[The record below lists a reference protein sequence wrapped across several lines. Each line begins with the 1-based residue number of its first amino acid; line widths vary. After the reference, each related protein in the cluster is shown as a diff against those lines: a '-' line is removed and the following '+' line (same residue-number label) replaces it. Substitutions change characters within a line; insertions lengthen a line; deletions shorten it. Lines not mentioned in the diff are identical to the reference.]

1 MHAHGRRDRQHV
13 AYHDVQALGPR
24 SVLARVQQLAEGARR
39 SSAARGIVPRRY
51 GTTVVARRK
60 EAEEED
66 FVIVVVAEVKGSK
79 RGAVAERYVAG
90 QVGGVLLQRG
100 GKRGHPGVK
109 LVGESVH
116 HGREGRS
123 GPVLV
128 GGGFYRPLDIR
139 PDAS

>member
-51 GTTVVARRK
+51 GTTEVARRK

-66 FVIVVVAEVKGSK
+66 FVIVVVAVVMVSN
-79 RGAVAERYVAG
+79 RGAVAVRYVAN
-90 QVGGVLLQRG
+90 QKKKKKKQQS
-100 GKRGHPGVK
+100 GKRGHPGGK

-116 HGREGRS
+116 
-123 GPVLV
+123 
-128 GGGFYRPLDIR
+128 
-139 PDAS
+139 